1 MKRLE
6 STSRFIPSIIII
18 ILLLLWEG
26 LTRGNL
32 EISRMLPPPSE
43 IIITLF
49 ENIEVLWLHTKIT
62 LFEAMTGF
70 VISIVFAVLL
80 AIIMDGIVFIKDA
93 LYSII
98 ITSQTIPIL
107 VIAPLFIMWFG
118 FGYLPKILI
127 VILVCFFPI
136 TISLLEGLQSV
147 DKEMLNL
154 LKSMG
159 ASKYQIYRLV
169 KLPAALPNFFAG
181 LKISGTYSIMGA
193 IIGEW
198 VGGKHGLGVYMM
210 RVRHSFA
217 IDKVFATI
225 VIISLLSMLLIKIIS
240 IIEDKAMPWIQF
252 QKQKDTEEYK

>member
-6 STSRFIPSIIII
+6 STSRLIPSALII

-26 LTRGNL
+26 VTRGNL
-32 EISRMLPPPSE
+32 DLARMLPPPTE
-43 IIITLF
+43 IIKTLF
-49 ENIEVLWLHTKIT
+49 ENIGVLWQHSKIT

-70 VISIVFAVLL
+70 VISIVLAVLL

-159 ASKYQIYRLV
+159 ASKYQLYKLV

-198 VGGKHGLGVYMM
+198 VGGKNGLGVYMM

-225 VIISLLSMLLIKIIS
+225 VIISLLSVLLIKIIS
-240 IIEDKAMPWIQF
+240 IIEGKMMPWIQF
-252 QKQKDTEEYK
+252 QKQKETEE

>member
-6 STSRFIPSIIII
+6 STSKVIPSSIMIMI
-18 ILLLLWEG
+18 LLLWEVASRRSID
-26 LTRGNL
+26 LA
-32 EISRMLPPPSE
+32 RMLPPPSE
-43 IIITLF
+43 ILITLIS
-49 ENIEVLWLHTKIT
+49 NIQVLWQHTRIT
-62 LFEAMTGF
+62 LFEALTGF
-70 VISIVFAVLL
+70 VISIILAVLL
-80 AIIMDGIVFIKDA
+80 AILMDGIIIIRNA
-93 LYSII
+93 LYSIL
-98 ITSQTIPIL
+98 ITSQTVPIL
-107 VIAPLFIMWFG
+107 VIAPLFLMWFG

-159 ASKYQIYRLV
+159 ATRFQCYKLV
-169 KLPAALPNFFAG
+169 KLPAAMPNFFAG

-198 VGGKHGLGVYMM
+198 VGGKDGLGVYMM

-225 VIISLLSMLLIKIIS
+225 VIISLLSIALIKIIE
-240 IIEDKAMPWIQF
+240 IAEGKMMPWLQL
-252 QKQKDTEEYK
+252 QKQKNMEE

>member
-6 STSRFIPSIIII
+6 STSRAIPSGIIVL
-18 ILLLLWEG
+18 ILLIWEG
-26 LTRGNL
+26 A
-32 EISRMLPPPSE
+32 SRRSIDLSRVLPPPSE
-43 IIITLF
+43 ILTTLF
-49 ENIEVLWLHTKIT
+49 QNIQVLWQHTRIT
-62 LFEAMTGF
+62 LFEALTGF
-70 VISIVFAVLL
+70 VISIILAVLL
-80 AIIMDGIVFIKDA
+80 AILMDGIEVIRKA
-93 LYSII
+93 LYSIL
-98 ITSQTIPIL
+98 ITTQTVPIL
-107 VIAPLFIMWFG
+107 VIAPLLIMWFG

-159 ASKYQIYRLV
+159 ASRLQCYRLV
-169 KLPAALPNFFAG
+169 KLPAAMPNFFAG

-198 VGGKHGLGVYMM
+198 VGGKDGLGVYMM

-225 VIISLLSMLLIKIIS
+225 VIISLLSIALIKIIEIAES
-240 IIEDKAMPWIQF
+240 KMMPWLQI
-252 QKQKDTEEYK
+252 QKQKNMEE

>member
-1 MKRLE
+1 MKRFI
-6 STSRFIPSIIII
+6 STSRLTSIGFIF

-26 LTRGNL
+26 F
-32 EISRMLPPPSE
+32 SRVKPGLSRVLPPPTE
-43 IIITLF
+43 ISLTLAG
-49 ENIEVLWLHTKIT
+49 NADVLWQHAMIT
-62 LFEAMTGF
+62 LFEALAGF
-70 VISIVFAVLL
+70 AISIIFAVLL
-80 AIIMDGIVFIKDA
+80 AILMDAIAAVKEA
-93 LYSII
+93 LYPLV

-107 VIAPLFIMWFG
+107 VIAPLLIMWFG
-118 FGYLPKILI
+118 FGYFPKILI
-127 VILVCFFPI
+127 VTLVCFFPI
-136 TISLLEGLQSV
+136 TVSLLEGLQAV

-169 KLPAALPNFFAG
+169 KLPAAMPSFFAG

-225 VIISLLSMLLIKIIS
+225 VIISLLSILLIKIINLV
-240 IIEDKAMPWIQF
+240 EKKMTPWVSV
-252 QKQKDTEEYK
+252 QKQEETEE